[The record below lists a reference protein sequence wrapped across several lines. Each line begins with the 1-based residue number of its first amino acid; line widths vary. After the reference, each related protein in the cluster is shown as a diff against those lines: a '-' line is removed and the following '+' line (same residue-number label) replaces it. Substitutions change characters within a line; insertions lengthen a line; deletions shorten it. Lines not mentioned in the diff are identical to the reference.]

1 MGRKERGIEK
11 DRGEG
16 DTEGLRKIEEK
27 ERQKEKQRRRRDRK
41 KDGEEG
47 EIGRKIM
54 TERGVEKDRVD

>member
-27 ERQKEKQRRRRDRK
+27 EIQRD
-41 KDGEEG
+41 
-47 EIGRKIM
+47 
-54 TERGVEKDRVD
+54 